1 MDGKKMKRPF
11 NTILLSV
18 VLLLSVIAAA
28 LTLSAVRLLHS
39 RSAGSME
46 WAALLQGIVSA
57 SPTASPVFVG
67 TEHPVPVNPAPV
79 RTTSAKHRSPN
90 PVTTPAPQVSDVVKN
105 DSGREVESPSESVRA
120 KAEQGREEAE
130 RMRARAEDLYQKHLI
145 SEEAYK
151 RDEAEYQREIV
162 KYEHQIAKY
171 HSAMTGTGATND

>member
-1 MDGKKMKRPF
+1 MDGKKMKRPS
-11 NTILLSV
+11 NAILLSV
-18 VLLLSVIAAA
+18 LFLSVIMAA

-90 PVTTPAPQVSDVVKN
+90 PVTTRTRQVSEVVKN
-105 DSGREVESPSESVRA
+105 DSGREVESPPESVRE

-130 RMRARAEDLYQKHLI
+130 QMRARAEDLYQKHLI

-151 RDEAEYQREIV
+151 RDEAEYQREIA

-171 HSAMTGTGATND
+171 HNAMTGTGAINE